1 MSKIDLG
8 LILPPT
14 GTLIYT
20 DGVSMNYNIPV
31 SLGAKGKQ
39 KVFSIVS
46 EEDTEEKEN
55 KDNGK

>member
-31 SLGAKGKQ
+31 TLGAKGKQ
-39 KVFSIVS
+39 KIFSIVS
-46 EEDTEEKEN
+46 EEDTVAKE
-55 KDNGK
+55 KDNNGK